1 MERFLD
7 YFIPSHYEL
16 EECISRQTG
25 QLKGRVCIVGK
36 LLSADVIKIHAVDL
50 EIINVG
56 WTQYQS
62 EHQADFGKY
71 NFEAC
76 NFKYDGQVLEIEVT
90 DKIKQAVGQGNKNT
104 GEGSDGCQDLVL
116 DITFTTK
123 LNNNMQGCYIS
134 SYDWQEKQRK
144 IVATQFE

>member
-16 EECISRQTG
+16 EECISRQTE

-76 NFKYDGQVLEIEVT
+76 FILSAT
-90 DKIKQAVGQGNKNT
+90 
-104 GEGSDGCQDLVL
+104 S
-116 DITFTTK
+116 
-123 LNNNMQGCYIS
+123 IS
-134 SYDWQEKQRK
+134 STCPSYAK
-144 IVATQFE
+144 ILSKE